1 METKVLAT
9 VNGVDI
15 TDTILDATIESLTPE
30 RRGYFESEYGRK
42 QLLDQLV
49 SVELINAFG
58 TELGMDQDP
67 NYKAQVEQALKDIKY
82 SFTMNKILSTITIEE
97 AEAQEVFNAHP
108 EKYQGQETI
117 RASHILVDE
126 EAKAKEAIEKIKNE
140 ELTFE
145 DAAKEYST
153 CPSKEQGGDLGEFGK
168 GMMVKEFEEVAFS
181 LNEGEMTDTPVA
193 SQFGFHVIKT
203 TKNNST
209 GPVKFEDVKDEVM
222 NKMLQ
227 DKQMEYYTKLI
238 TELQDKFDV
247 KYSDAAK
254 SE

>member
-15 TDTILDATIESLTPE
+15 TDAILDATIQSLSPD
-30 RRGYFESEYGRK
+30 RRGYFESEFGRK

-67 NYKAQVEQALKDIKY
+67 GYMAQVEQALKDIKY
-82 SFTMNKILSTITIEE
+82 SFTMNRILGTIKIEE
-97 AEAQEVFNAHP
+97 EEAKEVFTAHP
-108 EKYQGQETI
+108 ERYSGQETI
-117 RASHILVDE
+117 QASHILVDDE
-126 EAKAKEAIEKIKNE
+126 EVAKEAIAKIKNE

-145 DAAKEYST
+145 EAAREYST

-193 SQFGFHVIKT
+193 SQFGYHVIKT

-209 GPVKFEDVKDEVM
+209 APVNFDDVKEDVM

-238 TELQDKFDV
+238 TELQDKFEV
-247 KYSDAAK
+247 KYNTEAK